1 MIMDNIVRNIL
12 AGAFVATALVV
23 EAKDYKV
30 TDFGVSTDSAIV
42 QTVAI
47 QRVIDLAEAEG
58 GGNVVLPQGTYLSGA
73 LFFKP
78 GTTFTLEDGAVLK
91 GSDNIEDYPLL
102 PSRMEGRSIYYHAAL
117 VNAYHVDGFQ
127 INGPGM
133 INGNGYKF
141 WVQFWDNVE
150 KARVENRSWTNLE
163 VRRPRLVFLWGCDNV
178 KLSGVK
184 LHNSAFWTTHLYQCE
199 DVLIENCEVYAPA
212 EPVRAPS
219 SDAIDLDA
227 CRRVIVRGCYLN
239 CDDDG
244 VCMKGGKGV
253 FAHKSAE
260 NGMVEDV
267 LVENC
272 TFGPNLHG
280 TITLGSECFHA
291 RNITLRNCR
300 LENKCSLLR
309 LKMRPDTHQTYEDI
323 TVENVTGQCGTL
335 IEMLPWKQF
344 FTLEGTDE
352 RPVGVVKNVL
362 MKNIT
367 VDCESLGA
375 IAGNADDTVTDFR
388 MVDVK
393 VKASTDIFYCNYPT
407 VKLENVTV
415 NGHAPTIVKAEDD
428 EKDKLNYDLKDL
440 DKANEK

>member
-1 MIMDNIVRNIL
+1 MSNLNKIITSSALIL
-12 AGAFVATALVV
+12 ATASLT
-23 EAKDYKV
+23 EAKDYRV
-30 TDFGVSTDSAIV
+30 TDYGVVTDSTIV
-42 QTVAI
+42 QTSAI
-47 QRVIDLAEAEG
+47 QNVIDKAEAEG
-58 GGNVVLPQGTYLSGA
+58 GGNIVLPQGTFLSGA

-78 GTTFTLEDGAVLK
+78 GTSFTLESGAVLK
-91 GSDNIEDYPLL
+91 GSDNIDDYPLI

-127 INGPGM
+127 ICGPGM
-133 INGNGYKF
+133 INGNGYRF
-141 WVQFWDNVE
+141 WVQFWDHVE
-150 KARVENRSWTNLE
+150 KARVNNLPWTNLE

-184 LHNSAFWTTHLYQCE
+184 LHNSAFWSTHLYQCE

-219 SDAIDLDA
+219 SDAIDIDG
-227 CRRVIVRGCYLN
+227 CRRVTVRGCYLN

-253 FAHKSAE
+253 FAHKSVE
-260 NGMVEDV
+260 NGMVEDI

-280 TITLGSECFHA
+280 TITFGSECFHA
-291 RNITLRNCR
+291 RNVTLRNCR
-300 LENKCSLLR
+300 LENECSLLR
-309 LKMRPDTHQTYEDI
+309 LKMRPDTYQIYENI
-323 TVENVTGQCGTL
+323 TVENVTGKCGTL

-344 FTLEGTDE
+344 FTLEGSDE
-352 RPVGVVKNVL
+352 HPVGTVKNVL
-362 MKNIT
+362 LKNIT
-367 VDCESLGA
+367 VDCEGLGV
-375 IAGNADDTVTDFR
+375 IAGNPDDTVSDFR
-388 MVDVK
+388 IENVSIKAESDV
-393 VKASTDIFYCNYPT
+393 FYCNYPT
-407 VKLENVTV
+407 VRLDNVFV
-415 NGHAPTIVKAEDD
+415 NGHAPVIVTANED